1 MMQVLRS
8 SVFRRI
14 TSAFIVFSIIASDIH
29 PLFSGR
35 VFAHA
40 ADAKGTQSSAES
52 VTAEEKLVADAI
64 ENLDKAIEIFDS
76 NSSAQLT
83 EDLRKSR
90 ILGLRGQRFEI
101 FDSEG
106 KVARSIL
113 FNGETPV
120 NLSSFIPPDF
130 NSSVKY
136 GQNEQGEFALK
147 VYDKDLLKG
156 QFVIPEIKVK
166 SIIFDNDFVLVL
178 DTGNEIHAMDHAFV
192 RKQFLKS
199 PLPIVDS
206 VKLSTLPQNLSMEW
220 VTPTTDLPSLPE
232 SMKSYEKAL
241 FRMKNL
247 LVFADNGSAE
257 RKLLANIDRDALGML
272 VFARLSSL
280 ALLLPSEGP
289 FDANLLVEQP
299 AERKSSIDK
308 VPTLAKLAADP
319 EIRKN
324 AASLQKN
331 LEGHGLLDALYS
343 IPSSTLADLIGRA
356 SQSDGLRKEF
366 NLPEA
371 ERSRFAFR
379 YDEVLRNHAA
389 LVEKQKKESGIDIE
403 APEKV
408 ESQMRAIREAVWKN
422 LRTALSPSN
431 LFKVAGLI
439 GLGGI
444 ATASSPDAFLFQAR
458 IAFYDKLSN
467 FIDIF
472 KNHDYADVAILSTL
486 CLSFLVPV
494 TNLIG
499 RALDKFGPSSLRG
512 VGVKRALGTLGMRIY
527 SLTMPLFIHG
537 LARVLKQPLMT
548 EAMRHGINPFTLIR
562 LKESDPVGKQLLN
575 EGYEKSPQKLRI
587 GFGKKS
593 TQETRERALQIM
605 ANEKRRSLSLS
616 SAIAFQIAADSYGQD
631 PSLVAA
637 LASLRLEDINEVKLK
652 ELIKDKEFRS
662 KWLYLG
668 QEISA
673 ELISLKQKEG
683 LADLQNLSKEE
694 IGVLFERAKFICEK
708 LERMSS
714 IRKNLVFARSSF
726 KNWYQSQL
734 REFSTYGLDAVAFLK
749 HGHPSNFVTNLFY
762 TQFSADV
769 ALSVWQIPFF
779 GTRADLANT
788 KALAADPHGF
798 FWTNKNHLGDM
809 VDQVRLYNINAPSSY
824 ALAYDYKG
832 AQNAEESLPD
842 LDRLMSEGLERQESP
857 FSTLS
862 RWARN
867 AADLRKQNYGF
878 FFWKTFK
885 RRLFSIQSYFLWGV
899 TTRCLSTDQSIGQSF
914 LASTWAYFMAHWY
927 FGLLWDFANNGQ
939 DAALQEI
946 ATRTE
951 VFSTKK
957 TKLLKLL
964 REGSSTGELLSK
976 TIDLLDSY
984 AENTLSKSANE
995 SLKLIRTQ
1003 SLQLNQKYL
1012 ENKENIQE
1020 TEYRLRLEQALAEV
1034 HDVIFANYEKIGDSE
1049 RGVIQARK
1057 VEALDKVI
1065 SSAQVELNALSK
1077 DLPHEVRLN
1086 ALSLLQF
1093 SLKNPNFGNAYNSK
1107 MNKMITFFFAW
1118 TTTLYGTYLF
1128 AHSQVNQPWLAKA
1141 AIGTLEGIGLYVLAF
1156 HGQKAFN
1163 YVWDNGKEL
1172 VSKKVEGL
1180 KKLGAALG
1188 CISLLRGP
1196 KK

>member
-1 MMQVLRS
+1 MLQVLRS
-8 SVFRRI
+8 SVFRRF
-14 TSAFIVFSIIASDIH
+14 TSAFIVLSIIASDIH
-29 PLFSGR
+29 PLFSMR
-35 VFAHA
+35 VLAHA
-40 ADAKGTQSSAES
+40 AES
-52 VTAEEKLVADAI
+52 QGGELSTAEENLVASAI
-64 ENLDKAIEIFDS
+64 EGLDKTIEIFDS
-76 NSSAQLT
+76 HSTAQMT
-83 EDLRKSR
+83 EDARKAR
-90 ILGLRGQRFEI
+90 VLGLRGQIFEI
-101 FDSEG
+101 LDSDG
-106 KVARSIL
+106 KVSRSIL

-130 NSSVKY
+130 SSSVRY
-136 GQNEQGEFALK
+136 GQNERGEFALK
-147 VYDKDLLKG
+147 VYEGDTLKG
-156 QFVIPEIKVK
+156 QFIIPEIKPK
-166 SIIFDNDFVLVL
+166 NIIFDNDFVVVL
-178 DTGNEIHAMDHAFV
+178 DTANEIHVMDHAFV

-206 VKLSTLPQNLSMEW
+206 VKLSTLPQNLHMEW
-220 VTPTTDLPSLPE
+220 VTPTTNLPSLPE

-247 LVFADNGSAE
+247 LIFSETGQGE
-257 RKLLANIDRDALGML
+257 KTLIANIDRDALGML
-272 VFARLSSL
+272 VFTRLSSL

-289 FDANLLVEQP
+289 FDAHLLVEQP

-324 AASLQKN
+324 AAFLQN
-331 LEGHGLLDALYS
+331 NFEAQGLLDALYS
-343 IPSSTLADLIGRA
+343 IPSATLADLIGRA
-356 SQSDGLRKEF
+356 AQSQGFREELKLSDS
-366 NLPEA
+366 
-371 ERSRFAFR
+371 ERSRFSFR
-379 YDEVLRNHAA
+379 YEEVLKNHAA
-389 LVEKQKKESGIDIE
+389 LVEKQKKDLGQDSANLEKQE
-403 APEKV
+403 A
-408 ESQMRAIREAVWKN
+408 QMKAIREAVWKN
-422 LRTALSPSN
+422 LRTALSPGN
-431 LFKVAGLI
+431 LFKVAGFL
-439 GLGGI
+439 GLVGI

-467 FIDIF
+467 FVSIF
-472 KNHDYADVAILSTL
+472 KNYNYADVAILSTL
-486 CLSFLVPV
+486 SLSFLVPV

-562 LKESDPVGKQLLN
+562 LKEADPVGKQLLS
-575 EGYEKSPQKLRI
+575 EGHGYPTQKFRI
-587 GFGKKS
+587 GFGKKD
-593 TQETRERALQIM
+593 TEKTRERALQLL
-605 ANEKRRSLSLS
+605 ANEKRRRLSLS
-616 SAIAFQIAADSYGQD
+616 SAIAFQIAADSYSQD

-637 LASLRLEDINEVKLK
+637 LANLKLEDIKEESLK
-652 ELIKDKEFRS
+652 QLIKDKEFRS

-683 LADLQNLSKEE
+683 IADLQNLSKEE
-694 IGVLFERAKFICEK
+694 IGALYEKAKLICEK
-708 LERMSS
+708 LQGMSGL
-714 IRKNLVFARSSF
+714 RKNLIFARSSF

-734 REFSTYGLDAVAFLK
+734 KEFSTYGLDAVDFLK

-779 GTRADLANT
+779 GTRADLGNT

-798 FWTNKNHLGDM
+798 LWTNKNHLGDM
-809 VDQVRLYNINAPSSY
+809 IDQVRLYNINAPSSY
-824 ALAYDYKG
+824 ALAYDFKG

-842 LDRLMSEGLERQESP
+842 LDKLMSEGLERQEGP
-857 FSTLS
+857 FSTLT

-939 DAALQEI
+939 DAALSEI
-946 ATRTE
+946 AARTE
-951 VFSTKK
+951 AFSDKK
-957 TKLLKLL
+957 TKLLKRL
-964 REGSSTGELLSK
+964 REGSSTGELMST
-976 TIDLLDSY
+976 TIELLDAYS
-984 AENTLSKSANE
+984 ENTLPKSANE
-995 SLKLIRTQ
+995 SLKLIRSQT
-1003 SLQLNQKYL
+1003 LQLNQRFL

-1020 TEYRLRLEQALAEV
+1020 TQYRLSLENALAEV
-1034 HDVIFANYEKIGDSE
+1034 HDVIFANYEKIGESE
-1049 RGVIQARK
+1049 KAVIQARK
-1057 VEALDKVI
+1057 VEALDNVI
-1065 SSAQVELNALSK
+1065 SSAQVELNASTK
-1077 DLPHEVRLN
+1077 DLPNEIRLN
-1086 ALSLLQF
+1086 SLSLLQF

-1141 AIGTLEGIGLYVLAF
+1141 AVGTLEGIGLYVLAF
-1156 HGQKAFN
+1156 HGQRAFN
-1163 YVWDNGKEL
+1163 YVWDNGKEFI
-1172 VSKKVEGL
+1172 SKKVEGI
-1180 KKLGAALG
+1180 KKVGTALG
-1188 CISLLRGP
+1188 CLSLLRGP

>member
-1 MMQVLRS
+1 MLQVLRTN
-8 SVFRRI
+8 VFRRLI
-14 TSAFIVFSIIASDIH
+14 SSLIVFTIIASDLH

-35 VFAHA
+35 VLAHA
-40 ADAKGTQSSAES
+40 AEPQSGESA
-52 VTAEEKLVADAI
+52 TAEEKLVAKAI
-64 ENLDKAIEIFDS
+64 ENLDKAIEVFDS
-76 NSSAQLT
+76 NSKAQMT
-83 EDLRKSR
+83 EDFRKSR

-101 FDSEG
+101 FDAEG
-106 KVARSIL
+106 KVTRSIL

-120 NLSSFIPPDF
+120 NLSSFIPPEF

-136 GQNEQGEFALK
+136 GQSSEGELVLK
-147 VYDKDLLKG
+147 VYDKNILKG
-156 QFVIPEIKVK
+156 QFVIPEIKPK
-166 SIIFDNDFVLVL
+166 NIIFDNDFVVVL
-178 DTGNEIHAMDHAFV
+178 DTANEIHVMDHAFV

-206 VKLSTLPQNLSMEW
+206 VKLSTLPQGLSMEW
-220 VTPTTDLPSLPE
+220 VTPTTALPSLPE
-232 SMKSYEKAL
+232 SMKVQEKSL

-247 LVFADNGSAE
+247 LVFSNEENGQ
-257 RKLLANIDRDALGML
+257 RKLLANIDRDALGMI

-289 FDANLLVEQP
+289 NDANILVDQP

-331 LEGHGLLDALYS
+331 FEAHGMIDALYS

-356 SQSDGLRKEF
+356 SHSESLRKEF
-366 NLPEA
+366 NLPEV
-371 ERSRFAFR
+371 ERSRFRFR
-379 YDEVLRNHAA
+379 YEEVLRNHSA
-389 LVEKQKKESGIDIE
+389 LVEKQKKESGIDPE
-403 APEKV
+403 TPEKV
-408 ESQMRAIREAVWKN
+408 ESQMRAIREGVWKN
-422 LRTALSPSN
+422 LRTVLSPLN
-431 LFKVAGLI
+431 LFRIVGLL

-444 ATASSPDAFLFQAR
+444 ATASSPDAYLFQAR
-458 IAFYDKLSN
+458 IVIYEKLSN
-467 FIDIF
+467 FINIF
-472 KNHDYADVAILSTL
+472 KNPEYADVAILSTL
-486 CLSFLVPV
+486 CLSFLVPA

-499 RALDKFGPSSLRG
+499 RALDKFGPASLRG

-548 EAMRHGINPFTLIR
+548 EAMRHGINPFTLVR
-562 LKESDPVGKQLLN
+562 LQATDPVGKQLLN
-575 EGYEKSPQKLRI
+575 EGYAKTSQTLRL
-587 GFGKKS
+587 GFGKQS
-593 TQETRERALQIM
+593 TQEARERALQIM
-605 ANEKRRSLSLS
+605 ANEKRRRLSLS

-637 LASLRLEDINEVKLK
+637 LANLKLEDIQEAKLK
-652 ELIKDKEFRS
+652 ELIKDKTFRA

-683 LADLQNLSKEE
+683 IADLQNLSKEE

-714 IRKNLVFARSSF
+714 LRKNLTFARSSF

-734 REFSTYGLDAVAFLK
+734 REFSTYGLDAVDFLK

-798 FWTNKNHLGDM
+798 LWTNKNHLGDM

-824 ALAYDYKG
+824 ALTYDFKG

-842 LDRLMSEGLERQESP
+842 LDKLMSEGLERQEGP

-946 ATRTE
+946 ASRTE
-951 VFSTKK
+951 TFSAKK

-964 REGSSTGELLSK
+964 REGSSSGELLSK
-976 TIDLLDSY
+976 TIDLLDAY
-984 AENTLSKSANE
+984 AENTLPKSSSE
-995 SLKLIRTQ
+995 SLKIIHAQT
-1003 SLQLNQKYL
+1003 LQLNQRFL

-1020 TEYRLRLEQALAEV
+1020 TQYRLRLEQALAEV

-1049 RGVIQARK
+1049 RKTIQSRK
-1057 VEALDKVI
+1057 VEALDKAI
-1065 SSAQVELNALSK
+1065 ADAQVELSSFEK
-1077 DLPHEVRLN
+1077 DLPNEIRLN

-1141 AIGTLEGIGLYVLAF
+1141 AIGSLEGIGLYVLAF
-1156 HGQKAFN
+1156 HGQRAFN
-1163 YVWDNGKEL
+1163 YVWDNGKEFI
-1172 VSKKVEGL
+1172 SKKVEGI
-1180 KKLGAALG
+1180 KKVGAALG

-1196 KK
+1196 RK

>member
-1 MMQVLRS
+1 MMNVLRS
-8 SVFRRI
+8 SVFRRF
-14 TSAFIVFSIIASDIH
+14 TSAFIVFSILASDIH

-35 VFAHA
+35 VLAHA
-40 ADAKGTQSSAES
+40 SGIEETSNSTS
-52 VTAEEKLVADAI
+52 EEKLVADAI
-64 ENLDKAIEIFDS
+64 QELDKSIDLFDS
-76 NSSAQLT
+76 NSFAKMT
-83 EDLRKSR
+83 EDLHEAR
-90 ILGLRGQRFEI
+90 ILGLREQRFEVL
-101 FDSEG
+101 DSEG
-106 KVARSIL
+106 KVTRTVL

-120 NLSSFIPPDF
+120 NLNSFIPPEF

-136 GQNEQGEFALK
+136 GQTDSGEFALK
-147 VYDKDLLKG
+147 VYEQGQLKG
-156 QFVIPEIKVK
+156 QFVIPEIKPK
-166 SIIFDNDFVLVL
+166 NIIFDNDFVVVL
-178 DTGNEIHAMDHAFV
+178 DTANEIHVMDHAFV

-206 VKLSTLPQNLSMEW
+206 VRLSTLHQNISMEW
-220 VTPTTDLPSLPE
+220 VTPTTALPALPE
-232 SMKSYEKAL
+232 SMKDQSKAL

-247 LVFADNGSAE
+247 LVFSDNGAGE
-257 RKLLANIDRDALGML
+257 KTLLANIDRDALGMI

-289 FDANLLVEQP
+289 NDANLLVEQP
-299 AERKSSIDK
+299 AERKSSIEK

-319 EIRKN
+319 VIRKN
-324 AASLQKN
+324 AASLQNN
-331 LEGHGLLDALYS
+331 LEAHGALDALYS

-356 SQSDGLRKEF
+356 SQSQGLREELK
-366 NLPEA
+366 LSDA
-371 ERSRFAFR
+371 ERTRFAFS
-379 YDEVLRNHAA
+379 YEEALKNHAA
-389 LVEKQKKESGIDIE
+389 LAEKQKKESGLE
-403 APEKV
+403 GESLEKQ
-408 ESQMRAIREAVWKN
+408 ESKFRAIREAVWNN
-422 LRTALSPSN
+422 LRTTLSPGN
-431 LFKVAGLI
+431 LFKISAFI
-439 GLGGI
+439 GLAGI
-444 ATASSPDAFLFQAR
+444 ATASSPEAYLFQAR
-458 IAFYDKLSN
+458 IALYDKLSN

-472 KNHDYADVAILSTL
+472 KNPNYADVAILSTL
-486 CLSFLVPV
+486 SLSFLVPV

-499 RALDKFGPSSLRG
+499 RALDKFGPASLRG

-562 LKESDPVGKQLLN
+562 LKESDPVGKQLIN
-575 EGYEKSPQKLRI
+575 EGHGNKGPRSVRI
-587 GFGKKS
+587 GFGKAA

-605 ANEKRRSLSLS
+605 ANEKRRRLSLS

-637 LASLRLEDINEVKLK
+637 LANLRLEDINEVKLK

-673 ELISLKQKEG
+673 EMISLKHKEG
-683 LADLQNLSKEE
+683 VADLQSLSKDE
-694 IGVLFERAKFICEK
+694 IGALYEKAKLVCEK
-708 LERMSS
+708 LQNMSS
-714 IRKNLVFARSSF
+714 LRKNLIFARSSF

-734 REFSTYGLDAVAFLK
+734 REFATYGLDAVDFLK

-762 TQFSADV
+762 NQFSADV

-779 GTRADLANT
+779 GTRADLGNV

-798 FWTNKNHLGDM
+798 LWTNKNHLGDM

-832 AQNAEESLPD
+832 AQNAQESMPD
-842 LDRLMSEGLERQESP
+842 LDRLMSEGLERQEGP
-857 FSTLS
+857 FSTLA

-899 TTRCLSTDQSIGQSF
+899 TTRCLSTDLSVGQSF

-946 ATRTE
+946 STRTE
-951 VFSTKK
+951 AFSDKK
-957 TKLLKLL
+957 TKLLKRL
-964 REGSSTGELLSK
+964 RQGSTTGELLSA
-976 TIDLLDSY
+976 TVDLLDSY
-984 AENTLSKSANE
+984 SENTLPSSAHE
-995 SLKLIRTQ
+995 SLKFLRSNT
-1003 SLQLNQKYL
+1003 LQLNQRLL
-1012 ENKENIQE
+1012 ENKEHSQE
-1020 TEYRLRLEQALAEV
+1020 SLVRLKLEKALADV
-1034 HDVIFANYEKIGDSE
+1034 HEVIFADYEKIGDSE
-1049 RGVIQARK
+1049 KAKIQMRK
-1057 VEALDKVI
+1057 VQALDQVI
-1065 SSAQVELNALSK
+1065 ADAQVELGASAK
-1077 DLPHEVRLN
+1077 DLASDIQMN

-1093 SLKNPNFGNAYNSK
+1093 SLRNPNFGNAYNSK

-1128 AHSQVNQPWLAKA
+1128 AHSQVNQPWLAKT
-1141 AIGTLEGIGLYVLAF
+1141 AIGTLEGIGLYMLAF

-1163 YVWDNGKEL
+1163 YVWDTGKEL
-1172 VSKKVEGL
+1172 VSKKVETL
-1180 KKLGAALG
+1180 KKVGAAFG
-1188 CISLLRGP
+1188 CISILRMN

>member
-8 SVFRRI
+8 SVFRRFI
-14 TSAFIVFSIIASDIH
+14 SSFIVFSILASDIH
-29 PLFSGR
+29 PLFSTG
-35 VFAHA
+35 VLAHA
-40 ADAKGTQSSAES
+40 AEAQSGELA
-52 VTAEEKLVADAI
+52 TTDDKLVANAI
-64 ENLDKAIEIFDS
+64 ESLDKAIEVFDS
-76 NSSAQLT
+76 NSTAQIT

-90 ILGLRGQRFEI
+90 ILGLREQRFEV

-106 KVARSIL
+106 KVTRTIL
-113 FNGETPV
+113 FNGEAPV

-136 GQNEQGEFALK
+136 GQNEQGELALK
-147 VYDKDLLKG
+147 VYDKDFLKG
-156 QFVIPEIKVK
+156 QFVIPEIKPK
-166 SIIFDNDFVLVL
+166 NIIFDNDFVVVL
-178 DTGNEIHAMDHAFV
+178 DTANEIHVMDHAFV

-206 VKLSTLPQNLSMEW
+206 IKLSTLPQNLSLEW
-220 VTPTTDLPSLPE
+220 VTPTSSLPALPE
-232 SMKSYEKAL
+232 SMKGYEKAL

-247 LVFADNGSAE
+247 LVFSAESSTE
-257 RKLLANIDRDALGML
+257 RKLIANIDRDALGML
-272 VFARLSSL
+272 VFTRLSAL

-289 FDANLLVEQP
+289 FDAHLLVEQP
-299 AERKSSIDK
+299 VERKSSIDK

-324 AASLQKN
+324 AALLQSN
-331 LEGHGLLDALYS
+331 FESHGVLDALYS
-343 IPSSTLADLIGRA
+343 IPSSTLGDLIGRA
-356 SQSDGLRKEF
+356 SQSQGLRKE
-366 NLPEA
+366 LAQPEA
-371 ERSRFAFR
+371 ERSRFSFR
-379 YDEVLRNHAA
+379 YEEVLRNHAA
-389 LVEKQKKESGIDIE
+389 LVEKQKKESGLDSETLEKQE
-403 APEKV
+403 A
-408 ESQMRAIREAVWKN
+408 QMKAIREAVWKN

-431 LFKVAGLI
+431 LFKVAGFL
-439 GLGGI
+439 GLAGI
-444 ATASSPDAFLFQAR
+444 ATASSPDAYLFQAR
-458 IAFYDKLSN
+458 IVFYEKLSN

-486 CLSFLVPV
+486 SLSFLVPV

-499 RALDKFGPSSLRG
+499 RALDKFGPASLRG

-548 EAMRHGINPFTLIR
+548 EAMRFGINPFTLVR
-562 LKESDPVGKQLLN
+562 LKESDPVGKQLLA
-575 EGYEKSPQKLRI
+575 EGYAQNSQKVRI

-593 TQETRERALQIM
+593 THEIRERALQIM
-605 ANEKRRSLSLS
+605 ANEKRRRLSLS

-637 LASLRLEDINEVKLK
+637 LASLKLEEINEVKLK

-683 LADLQNLSKEE
+683 IADLQNLSKEE
-694 IGVLFERAKFICEK
+694 VGVLFERAKFICEK
-708 LERMSS
+708 LQRMSS
-714 IRKNLVFARSSF
+714 LRRNLVFARSSF

-779 GTRADLANT
+779 GTRADLGNA
-788 KALAADPHGF
+788 KALAADSHGF
-798 FWTNKNHLGDM
+798 LWTNKNHLGDM

-832 AQNAEESLPD
+832 AQNAEETLPD
-842 LDRLMSEGLERQESP
+842 LDKLLSEGLERQEGP

-899 TTRCLSTDQSIGQSF
+899 TTRCLSTDQSFGQSF

-939 DAALQEI
+939 EAALSEI
-946 ATRTE
+946 VARTE
-951 VFSTKK
+951 AFSEKK
-957 TKLLKLL
+957 TKLLKRL
-964 REGSSTGELLSK
+964 REGSSTGELLST
-976 TIDLLDSY
+976 TIDLLDAYS
-984 AENTLSKSANE
+984 ENTLPKSAQE
-995 SLKLIRTQ
+995 SLKLIQGQT
-1003 SLQLNQKYL
+1003 SQLNQRFL

-1020 TEYRLRLEQALAEV
+1020 TTYRLRLEQALADV

-1049 RGVIQARK
+1049 KAVIQARK

-1065 SSAQVELNALSK
+1065 SSAQVELNSLSK
-1077 DLPHEVRLN
+1077 DLPNEIRLN

-1093 SLKNPNFGNAYNSK
+1093 SLKNTNFGNAYNAK

-1141 AIGTLEGIGLYVLAF
+1141 ALGTLQGVGLYILAF

-1163 YVWDNGKEL
+1163 YVWDNGKEFISKN
-1172 VSKKVEGL
+1172 VEGIKKV
-1180 KKLGAALG
+1180 GAALG